1 MLRRILRYVYRQ
13 LLPADLRQSVDL
25 FPCLRG
31 ETIRD
36 CLSEQRILVL
46 SPHPDDDVIGAGGT
60 LHRYHQKGAHITSL
74 YLTDGR
80 AGSRTYAESEL
91 IAIRQAE
98 ARQAADIVGI
108 DQLIFLDHRDSEL
121 ALTPETLKELTQVL
135 EKTRPEA
142 VFLPFFLDDHADHM
156 ATNRIFLAAAE
167 RYPNCLC
174 YAFGLWRL
182 LPTYNFTVDITNCI
196 DLKKQAIQAH
206 ASQVAECDL
215 VGGSLGISKYY
226 SIISG
231 RFDGTGWAEVFIRC
245 PLREYKRLAEA
256 VAW

>member
-13 LLPADLRQSVDL
+13 LLPADMRQALDLCHYLRMEETL
-25 FPCLRG
+25 G
-31 ETIRD
+31 EVTA
-36 CLSEQRILVL
+36 QRILVL
-46 SPHPDDDVIGAGGT
+46 SPHPDDDVIGCGGT
-60 LHRYHQKGAHITSL
+60 LHHCHLKGADITSV

-80 AGSRTYAESEL
+80 AGSRTYAKSEL

-108 DQLIFLDHRDSEL
+108 DRLIFLDHRDTEL
-121 ALTPETLKELTQVL
+121 ALTPETLKELIQVL
-135 EKTRPEA
+135 EETRPEA

-156 ATNRIFLAAAE
+156 AANRIFLAAVD
-167 RYPNCLC
+167 RYPNCWC
-174 YAFGLWRL
+174 YAFGLWRP
-182 LPTYNFTVDITNCI
+182 LPTYNFSVDITDCI
-196 DLKKQAIQAH
+196 DLKKRAIQAH

-215 VGGSLGISKYY
+215 VSASLGISKHY

-231 RFDGTGWAEVFIRC
+231 RFDGTGWTEVFIRC
-245 PLREYKRLAEA
+245 PSREYKRLAEA